1 MLLFIIILGLI
12 LGIAEYYSLRYALH
26 RVYYSLKPSR
36 HLIDPDE
43 EFTITTT
50 IENQKRMMVP
60 MVRMSEKFPKDIIL
74 QIDGDTISNDRTYTL
89 LNSSFYLM
97 PKQVYIR
104 NVPAHLTKRGCHYF
118 QDAVLRGGDFF
129 GMKETIEYHRCYQE
143 VVVMPRKVNC
153 PELEQTV
160 GEYLGERSVN
170 RFILEDP
177 VLTIGFREY
186 TGREP
191 MRSIS
196 WTQSARFGKM
206 MVKNFDHTLDQT
218 VTIILNV
225 EKPVHEQDTLV
236 KIASYKTEETDA
248 RVEQCYS
255 LVRMV
260 CEKLEQ
266 EQVKYKFVTNAVIAS
281 FAGTWSEVSEGLGGN
296 HYQTVMEGLGRATNY
311 AAHGFDKVLAKVYRQ
326 SEQGRSF
333 IIVTPQIEDTWQ
345 PELMKLQE
353 LSGGPVLILT
363 PDMIV
368 EEEEVKTA

>member
-1 MLLFIIILGLI
+1 MLLFVIMLGLI
-12 LGIAEYYSLRYALH
+12 LGIAEVYSLRKALY
-26 RVYYSLKPSR
+26 RVYYTLKPSR
-36 HLIDPDE
+36 HLIDPEE

-60 MVRMSEKFPKDIIL
+60 LIRMTEKFPKDIL
-74 QIDGDTISNDRTYTL
+74 LKVEGDTVSNDKKYTN
-89 LNSSFYLM
+89 LNSSFYMM
-97 PKQVYIR
+97 PRQVYTR
-104 NVPAHLTKRGCHYF
+104 NVPARLTERGCHYF
-118 QDAVLRGGDFF
+118 HDAVLRGGDFL
-129 GMKETIEYHRCYQE
+129 GLKETIEYRRCFQE
-143 VVVMPRKVNC
+143 VVVMPRRVNC
-153 PELEQTV
+153 PDLEQTM

-218 VTIILNV
+218 VTILLNV
-225 EKPVHEQDTLV
+225 EKPMHEQDAIV
-236 KIASYKTEETDA
+236 KIASYKTEETDE

-255 LVRMV
+255 LVRMI
-260 CEKLEQ
+260 CEELEK

-281 FAGTWSEVSEGLGGN
+281 YAGTWSEVSEGLGGN

-311 AAHGFDKVLAKVYRQ
+311 AAHEFAEILAKTYKQ

-333 IIVTPQIEDTWQ
+333 IIVTPQIEDRWQ
-345 PELMKLQE
+345 PELLKLQE
-353 LSGGPVLILT
+353 LSAGPVLILT

-368 EEEEVKTA
+368 KDEEVKTA

>member
-1 MLLFIIILGLI
+1 MLLFIIMLGLL
-12 LGIAEYYSLRYALH
+12 LGIAEIYSLQNALN
-26 RVYYSLKPSR
+26 RVYYTLKPSR

-50 IENQKRMMVP
+50 IENQKKMMVP
-60 MVRMSEKFPKDIIL
+60 LVRMTEKFPKDIIL
-74 QIDGDTISNDRTYTL
+74 QAEGDTISNDRNYMN

-104 NVPAHLTKRGCHYF
+104 NVSAYLTKRGCHYF
-118 QDAVLRGGDFF
+118 HDAVLRGGDFL
-129 GMKETIEYHRCYQE
+129 GLKETVEYRRCYQE
-143 VVVMPRKVNC
+143 VVVMPRKVTC
-153 PELEQTV
+153 PNLEQTM

-206 MVKNFDHTLDQT
+206 MVKNYDHTLDQT
-218 VTIILNV
+218 VTILLNV
-225 EKPVHEQDTLV
+225 EKPAHEQDAIV
-236 KIASYKTEETDA
+236 KIASYKTEETDD
-248 RVEQCYS
+248 RVEKCYS

-260 CEKLEQ
+260 CEMLEK

-311 AAHGFDKVLAKVYRQ
+311 AAHEFADILAKAYRQ

-333 IIVTPQIEDTWQ
+333 IIVTPQIEDSWQ
-345 PELMKLQE
+345 PELLKLQE
-353 LSGGPVLILT
+353 LSAGPVLILT

-368 EEEEVKTA
+368 GEEEVKTA